1 MYLDEYT
8 GKRVYQEGL
17 EEDDQ
22 ALYRAAAVTVGS
34 RSKHFWRNFTYL
46 NFQALDT
53 GVGKVVEALKAAGL
67 YNNSIIVFSTDNGGV
82 KTKSSNYPLR
92 GAKESVSE
100 GGVRG
105 VGWVHSPH
113 VNVPGSKMRQKIYIT
128 DWLATLLTVAGLGSL
143 VPPNTDSLNMWPTV
157 SWGRESPRQEIVL
170 NIDQDTYWN
179 TWSAAIITGKYKLIW
194 GQRLLLKQRLEEE
207 TCNLELYNL
216 KKDPEERKNLLLESP
231 RRKLVAPM
239 KSRLME
245 HFRQMAPADYPDPRW
260 VVGPNDPALFGGVL
274 SPGWCEPRV

>member
-1 MYLDEYT
+1 M
-8 GKRVYQEGL
+8 
-17 EEDDQ
+17 
-22 ALYRAAAVTVGS
+22 
-34 RSKHFWRNFTYL
+34 
-46 NFQALDT
+46 
-53 GVGKVVEALKAAGL
+53 GKVVEALKAAGL

-179 TWSAAIITGKYKLIW
+179 TWSAALITGKYKLIW